1 MSYSALPTCA
11 GCKVTIYGTPI
22 PVQGEDHCS
31 VECCWDAGQAAG
43 YLNAAADAEDY
54 PSLEDN
60 LERAQRRIGELVA
73 ERDRLLDEVERWKL
87 ASGLEDGRGDPDGVT
102 PEAMQRYW
110 EGFEAN
116 HRDLQRTVKERL
128 DRLATICGCPEWDYP
143 GQIVRD
149 VEAVAKERD
158 RLRAALD
165 VVRQAVLA
173 ADYSDT
179 LCCFK
184 VSIDSMSRIDRAI
197 RAGPEDESD
206 G

>member
-149 VEAVAKERD
+149 VEAVAKERN
-158 RLRAALD
+158 RLRAALVEALEWGD
-165 VVRQAVLA
+165 EGWSYASDYFREKWNYAGERARIA
-173 ADYSDT
+173 AALTPD
-179 LCCFK
+179 
-184 VSIDSMSRIDRAI
+184 
-197 RAGPEDESD
+197 PEKP
-206 G
+206 